1 MEKMNL
7 NIGTDSFDGQDEM
20 SYFDSFSRNDSI
32 FRGRYDKIREKC
44 MELVEKDLNEKM
56 GNWAKGLNILQAAYD
71 KDGGQ
76 RTTVLVALR
85 KARRYLQ
92 EFRCW
97 GNVNHSL
104 EKEFCSAAEG
114 TINDPGTADTVTDGA
129 EGCINSS

>member
-1 MEKMNL
+1 MNL

-20 SYFDSFSRNDSI
+20 SYFDSFSRNDTV

-44 MELVEKDLNEKM
+44 MELVEKDLDEKM

-76 RTTVLVALR
+76 RTAVLVGLR
-85 KARRYLQ
+85 KAKRYLQ
-92 EFRCW
+92 EFGCW
-97 GNVNHSL
+97 GNADHSL

-129 EGCINSS
+129 EGNADTS